1 MDKVIL
7 DKANVIAKTF
17 IPYPSIYSHEDEH
30 TYLHNKL
37 VWAVRYCYKI
47 LSELNKDKTK
57 ATEKWTEELEKPDM
71 DVTSR
76 KIVKACLDENFK
88 TEPQKCSLSN
98 EQVETFQYLAS
109 LDDMDSRRR

>member
-7 DKANVIAKTF
+7 IKANAIAKTF

-30 TYLHNKL
+30 TYLHNQL

-47 LSELNKDKTK
+47 LSELNMDKTK
-57 ATEKWTEELEKPDM
+57 ATEKWISELEKPDM

-88 TEPQKCSLSN
+88 TKPQKCSLAK
-98 EQVETFQYLAS
+98 EEIETFQHLAH
-109 LDDMDSRRR
+109 LDDMDQYR